1 MTPRMRPTPE
11 RLSAAGI
18 VLGFLFPGAAAR
30 VPDRGIDVRQSSV
43 RVSVLKAGLFSIL
56 SHDHLIAAPLAGGR
70 LSTSDGPEVD
80 LRFDA
85 RTLRVIDPGLSPDER
100 AQIQKVMEG
109 PKVLD
114 AARHPEI
121 RFRSTAV
128 EPTGVGS
135 WSVQGTL
142 TLHGQT
148 QPLRI
153 PVTLR
158 EGRFCGSVTLRQ
170 TDFGIVPVRSAGGA
184 VRVRDE
190 VRVEFEIAAA
200 ES

>member
-11 RLSAAGI
+11 RLSAAAI
-18 VLGFLFPGAAAR
+18 VLGLLLPGASTRAQ
-30 VPDRGIDVRQSSV
+30 DRAIDVRRSVV
-43 RVSVLKAGLFSIL
+43 RVRVLKAGLFSIL
-56 SHDHLIAAPLAGGR
+56 SHDHLIAAPPAEGH
-70 LSTSDGPEVD
+70 LSTSSEPEVA

-85 RTLRVIDPGLSPDER
+85 RALRVIDPGLSPDER
-100 AQIQKVMEG
+100 AQIQKIMEG

-128 EPTGVGS
+128 EPAGVGS

-148 QPLRI
+148 RALRI

-158 EGRFCGSVTLRQ
+158 EGRFCGSVTFRQ
-170 TDFGIVPVRSAGGA
+170 TDFGITPVRFAGGA